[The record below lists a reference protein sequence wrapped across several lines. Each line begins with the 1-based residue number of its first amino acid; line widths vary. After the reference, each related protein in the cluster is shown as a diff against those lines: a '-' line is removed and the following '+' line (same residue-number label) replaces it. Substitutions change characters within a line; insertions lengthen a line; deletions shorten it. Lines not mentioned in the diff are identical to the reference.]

1 MKVRFLLVLSIATVS
16 LTGCQS
22 ARNVPGTD
30 SEAISEIKAPLHLNF
45 EVEESSTQVATVSYG
60 PLRTRNTVESF
71 NKSGFYLSIQGDRVT
86 AELPHYLMRQFFRDA
101 YERPEIFIDNK
112 ELTNLAY
119 TRYKDPREFTLQ
131 FEVLNLTERLRFEL
145 HVMPD
150 QTAYMKLLS
159 AQRPMVTGYTGKVSS
174 TL

>member
-1 MKVRFLLVLSIATVS
+1 M
-16 LTGCQS
+16 
-22 ARNVPGTD
+22 
-30 SEAISEIKAPLHLNF
+30 
-45 EVEESSTQVATVSYG
+45 
-60 PLRTRNTVESF
+60 ESF

-86 AELPHYLMRQFFRDA
+86 AELPHYIMRQFFRDA
-101 YERPEIFIDNK
+101 YERPGIFIDNK
-112 ELTNLAY
+112 QLTNLAY

-145 HVMPD
+145 HIMPD